1 MPNTLEYLTATDR
14 NLLSGR
20 AKRLTF
26 APGQALIREGDP
38 SWAVWLVLSGKARV
52 ERNGNP
58 IAVLEEGD
66 VFGEMSFLEAGSAS
80 ATVLAEGELEV
91 ELIESAELH
100 KVFESFPHLGAR
112 FFRSIAVTLSRR
124 LRETSR
130 QLAEAKKGG

>member
-1 MPNTLEYLTATDR
+1 MPNTLEFLTSTDR

-20 AKRLTF
+20 SRKLTF

-38 SWAVWLVLSGKARV
+38 SWAVYLVTAGKARV
-52 ERNGNP
+52 ERGGKL
-58 IAVLEEGD
+58 IAMLEEGD
-66 VFGEMSFLEAGSAS
+66 VFGEMSFLESGPAS
-80 ATVLAEGELEV
+80 ATVVAEVELSV
-91 ELIESAELH
+91 ELIESAELQ

-130 QLAEAKKGG
+130 RLAETQAAK